1 MKPILSAI
9 LALCVAIIPMMG
21 ADIDPADLTIDENI
35 SRPVVPKK
43 AGEAIRKH
51 MANLSESFKKHG
63 LDASTGRN
71 GEIIEITIPC
81 SSLFAANSGKM
92 YESSARMLQPLVSIL
107 KYPTMYK
114 VIIAVHSD
122 DTGEAAY
129 LDTLTATR
137 ANALDDYL
145 CDISGTEGSNIIPYG
160 MGSDDPLFDNESVA
174 NRAANRRVE
183 VYIVPEWQ
191 MIDAAKSGRLK

>member
-1 MKPILSAI
+1 MKHLLSAI
-9 LALCVAIIPMMG
+9 IALCAAIFPMVA
-21 ADIDPADLTIDENI
+21 ADIDPADLSIDENI
-35 SRPVVPKK
+35 TRPVVPKK
-43 AGEAIRKH
+43 AATAIRKH
-51 MANLSESFKKHG
+51 MSALAESFIRHG
-63 LDASTGRN
+63 LDAVTDRN
-71 GEIIEITIPC
+71 GEVIAITIPC
-81 SSLFAANSGKM
+81 STLFGANSGQLRESAAKM
-92 YESSARMLQPLVSIL
+92 LDPLVSLL

-122 DTGEAAY
+122 NTGETAY
-129 LDTLTATR
+129 RDSLTATR

-145 CDISGTEGSNIIPYG
+145 CDISGTKGSNIIPYG

-191 MIDAAKSGRLK
+191 MIDAAKSGRIK